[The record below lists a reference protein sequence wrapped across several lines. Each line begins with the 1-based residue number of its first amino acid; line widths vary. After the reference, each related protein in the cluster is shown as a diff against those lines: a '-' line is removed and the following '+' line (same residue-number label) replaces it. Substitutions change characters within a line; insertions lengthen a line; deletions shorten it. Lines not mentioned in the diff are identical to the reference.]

1 MKILFGVFVLVL
13 LSFTLVVAEEEFGE
27 EVEGTFDFEWEEMG
41 GEEQGDS
48 LGLWNAEVLDQTPP
62 TVPAIALE
70 QASDA
75 RVRLFLKIYP
85 LSFESRI
92 EEYQIH
98 NIWVEPILT
107 GVGVADVEY
116 RKIDFDQYKKKNSGT
131 LKKYIDGERELE
143 DLISGVKQLGIATVN
158 LERLGDDRQL
168 RITDI
173 DEAAEEACL
182 DESNTSEE
190 FFQNI
195 PDEIELEFRVVIDFF
210 AKKVDGSYLT
220 PEEFY
225 GGQIP
230 DVQVSEIEETVKK
243 EVQKMIDSYVDANPG
258 KSPPINDVN
267 RWEKEVRAR
276 LQGTLFNQKYPLRD
290 VTYIKTKILI
300 DKTNIRVTPEK
311 LREQICGTIKLR
323 EDIQNVLKEVQKIE
337 GYAKNVCLYSM
348 MGATVNLLFL
358 DNPCNSLDMVSL
370 GCDWIFCP
378 STDSEGKDLCNGVNP
393 FSSLLASTAMCWKME
408 RFFNKELTAVKPKV
422 EIKMPEA
429 EPIPLASPAVG
440 TKYTCTAKDDKKAG
454 FLFPH
459 YACIS
464 GITGHLEVI
473 DLMIGKY
480 QECLINARYG
490 GVSIG
495 VCDKIRSYYLCDR
508 IFGSVLTMFQAKGTQ
523 GLWGNFLSKAVD
535 KVVSA
540 VLPNS
545 PRQVKGEYNERVKEI
560 GYIGSQMVDK
570 YKNVPFL
577 QLFVEKDKFM
587 VSKVC
592 NAFVDGEMFNL
603 NDLKGNMLEIELP
616 DSFYVLTDKK
626 EWDFN
631 DDMSVNE
638 FSYDVFYQI
647 YSGKGEKYSWD
658 SFEVYL
664 RGVTLPNE
672 EGAGGG
678 IPCTIVAGKGQV
690 PAGELAQDNVFRVS
704 ECNANTQCLRFRGK
718 EHCSNI
724 RVPLSPDKET
734 LDPFGLFSMMGDDVM
749 SGREKGVGNGVPDFW
764 EALYGV
770 TSMTSD
776 DDGDGYCAAQEFI
789 CPGNGPLK
797 FDEHLWEPG
806 SLNEEEC
813 RSCGDALK
821 LIEARKNA
829 ASGITTREDGEK
841 NPLVIP
847 KNSGTTEIED
857 FEPPEVGESLPSYED
872 FIGPEL
878 GPGPYMGELFGE
890 IYDFKIE
897 EGVTWMDS
905 DGDTS
910 TAEWVEYQGYLWQVD
925 EDGFLHPYEVLNSG
939 VYELT
944 NCNEECPD
952 EFCICKA
959 LCCIGEYGSTVAKY
973 ETCGGRSDERYLGN
987 VLEINQY
994 NLESP
999 ERQAYLQKIFFIA
1012 NKYNVPK
1019 LLSWGLVLQESNLMH
1034 CCSDHTKT
1042 GGTNCVS
1049 NYNTETCHPEFILE
1063 SYDGSS
1069 LGIMQINKNAHPSC
1083 YNTTNYDNRSS
1094 HSICR
1099 VEECRNTNAYNID
1112 CNIAA
1117 GMNLLKR
1124 EYGRFENGCKFS
1136 EKYISLVNNP
1146 SGQSEYVT
1154 FWNGCNQCQNSAG
1167 QRSYSDYC
1175 GWDASLRAYNGWACR
1190 DNIEKDYVEK
1200 VIDKV
1205 IDLKGVSGGGSD

>member
-1 MKILFGVFVLVL
+1 MKLIFGIFVLVL
-13 LSFTLVVAEEEFGE
+13 LSFSFVAAEEEFSE
-27 EVEGTFDFEWEEMG
+27 EVEGAFDFEWEEMG
-41 GEEQGDS
+41 GEEHEDS

-92 EEYQIH
+92 EEYQIKQ
-98 NIWVEPILT
+98 IWVEPILT

-116 RKIDFDQYKKKNSGT
+116 RKIDIDQYKKKNSGT
-131 LKKYIDGERELE
+131 LNEYINETEEWEQLM
-143 DLISGVKQLGIATVN
+143 SGVKQLGIATVN

-182 DESNTSEE
+182 DDSNTSEE

-230 DVQVSEIEETVKK
+230 DVQVSEIEETVKRMVQESIMKYKDANAGKIPPPK
-243 EVQKMIDSYVDANPG
+243 EVEQ
-258 KSPPINDVN
+258 
-267 RWEKEVRAR
+267 WEKDVRTL
-276 LQGTLFNQKYPLRD
+276 LQTDLFNQKYPLRD

-408 RFFNKELTAVKPKV
+408 SFFNKELTAVDLKEELKKAKIDN
-422 EIKMPEA
+422 IKMPEA
-429 EPIPLASPAVG
+429 EPIPLSSPLVG

-454 FLFPH
+454 FPFPH

-473 DLMIGKY
+473 DLMVGKY

-540 VLPNS
+540 VLPDS
-545 PRQVKGEYNERVKEI
+545 PRQAGKDYNARVEEI
-560 GYIGSQMVDK
+560 SSIGSQMVDK

-631 DDMSVNE
+631 DDMSVNS

-678 IPCTIVAGKGQV
+678 IPCAIVAGKGQV
-690 PAGELAQDNVFRVS
+690 PAGEMAQDNVFKVS

-718 EHCSNI
+718 EHCGNI
-724 RVPLSPDKET
+724 RIPLSPDKET
-734 LDPFGLFSMMGDDVM
+734 LDPFGLFSMTGDDVM

-797 FDEHLWEPG
+797 FDEHLWEP
-806 SLNEEEC
+806 
-813 RSCGDALK
+813 
-821 LIEARKNA
+821 
-829 ASGITTREDGEK
+829 
-841 NPLVIP
+841 
-847 KNSGTTEIED
+847 
-857 FEPPEVGESLPSYED
+857 
-872 FIGPEL
+872 
-878 GPGPYMGELFGE
+878 
-890 IYDFKIE
+890 
-897 EGVTWMDS
+897 
-905 DGDTS
+905 
-910 TAEWVEYQGYLWQVD
+910 
-925 EDGFLHPYEVLNSG
+925 
-939 VYELT
+939 
-944 NCNEECPD
+944 
-952 EFCICKA
+952 
-959 LCCIGEYGSTVAKY
+959 
-973 ETCGGRSDERYLGN
+973 
-987 VLEINQY
+987 
-994 NLESP
+994 
-999 ERQAYLQKIFFIA
+999 
-1012 NKYNVPK
+1012 
-1019 LLSWGLVLQESNLMH
+1019 
-1034 CCSDHTKT
+1034 
-1042 GGTNCVS
+1042 
-1049 NYNTETCHPEFILE
+1049 
-1063 SYDGSS
+1063 
-1069 LGIMQINKNAHPSC
+1069 
-1083 YNTTNYDNRSS
+1083 
-1094 HSICR
+1094 
-1099 VEECRNTNAYNID
+1099 
-1112 CNIAA
+1112 
-1117 GMNLLKR
+1117 
-1124 EYGRFENGCKFS
+1124 
-1136 EKYISLVNNP
+1136 
-1146 SGQSEYVT
+1146 
-1154 FWNGCNQCQNSAG
+1154 
-1167 QRSYSDYC
+1167 
-1175 GWDASLRAYNGWACR
+1175 
-1190 DNIEKDYVEK
+1190 
-1200 VIDKV
+1200 
-1205 IDLKGVSGGGSD
+1205 